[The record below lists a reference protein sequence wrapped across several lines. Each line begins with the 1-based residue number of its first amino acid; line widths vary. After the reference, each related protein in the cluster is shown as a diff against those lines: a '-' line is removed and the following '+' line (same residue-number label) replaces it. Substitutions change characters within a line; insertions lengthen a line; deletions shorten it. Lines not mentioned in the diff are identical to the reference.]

1 MRHVGRPLA
10 RLEDY
15 HLLYG
20 QARYVDDIELPGMLH
35 AGFVRSPYAHARVRR
50 VDASEASSMPGVVAV
65 FTPQSGKPFDF
76 APGGKVR
83 YQGEAVAM
91 VVAADRYALY
101 DALERVYVDY
111 EPLPAVV
118 DPIKAMEPGAPLV
131 DESLGTNVSHR
142 EKYASGDVERA
153 LASSDRVVEEELSTG
168 RVVPSAMEPHGVV
181 AAHDGRT
188 LLIYD
193 STQKPHVVRREVARS
208 LDVPLAAVR
217 VVQPDVG
224 GAFGSKIQ
232 VYPEEVR
239 VAAAAM
245 ALRRPVKWVATRSE
259 DFKVTTYGRGLVLR
273 YRAGFTRDGVLKAV
287 KGEVIA
293 DAGAYD
299 WFGFDLASTAATM
312 LPGAY
317 KVVDLD
323 VDAVSVLTNKPPLG
337 PYRGAGRPEAT
348 FFIERI
354 MDLIADETGLDPV
367 EVRRRNLVPAG
378 PYDNPLGLHYDSGEY
393 LAGLERGVA
402 ATGYYD
408 LVRRAEAARAEG
420 RVLGVGMS
428 FYIEITTYGHEVA
441 IVRAERDGSFT
452 VAVGIAPHG
461 QGDATGIAQL
471 VADELQI
478 PIERVRVVWGDTDV
492 VPDGVGTDGSRS
504 LTAGGSAAVLAA
516 RRLLDELRKAAEELL
531 GGPATYSEGV
541 FRSGDKSATVGEI
554 VEAVYRGK
562 VKAQLEAMEVY
573 RARPTFP
580 YGVGVVE
587 VELDP
592 ETGIARPLLYRSY
605 DDIGVVVN
613 PLLAEGQIHGGALQG
628 ISQVLYEQVV
638 YDQDGSLATPNFAF
652 YHVPKAVEAPRYETR
667 FAETPHRSDHPT
679 GTKGVGEAPTVA
691 SAAATIRAL
700 EDAIRRAAG
709 RRVRLRSTPV
719 TPEEIYALI
728 HGGA

>member
-1 MRHVGRPLA
+1 MRYVGKPLP

-20 QARYVDDIELPGMLH
+20 QARYLDDIELPGMLY
-35 AGFVRSPYAHARVRR
+35 AGFVRSPYAHARVKR
-50 VDASEASSMPGVVAV
+50 VDASEALAMPGVVAA

-91 VVAADRYALY
+91 VVAVDRYTLY
-101 DALERVYVDY
+101 DALEKVYVDY
-111 EPLPAVV
+111 EPLPAVM
-118 DPIKAMEPGAPLV
+118 DPLKAMEPGAPLI
-131 DESLGTNVSHR
+131 DESLGTNVSRR
-142 EKYASGDVERA
+142 EKYASGDAERA
-153 LASSDRVVEEELSTG
+153 LSSSDRVVEETLTIN
-168 RVVPSAMEPHGVV
+168 RVVPSPMEPHGVLV
-181 AAHDGRT
+181 AYDGKT
-188 LLIYD
+188 LLVYD
-193 STQKPHVVRREVARS
+193 STQKPHIVRREIAKS
-208 LDVPLAAVR
+208 LDVPLSAVR

-224 GAFGSKIQ
+224 GGFGSKIQ
-232 VYPEEVR
+232 VYPEEIR

-259 DFKVTTYGRGLVLR
+259 DFKMTTYGRGLILR
-273 YRAGFTRDGVLKAV
+273 YKAGFTKDGVLKAI
-287 KGEVIA
+287 KGEVVA

-312 LPGAY
+312 LPAAY
-317 KVVDLD
+317 KVRDLD
-323 VDAVSVLTNKPPLG
+323 IDAVSVLTNKPPLG

-367 EVRRRNLVPAG
+367 EVRRRNLVEAG

-393 LAGLERGVA
+393 LATFNRGIE

-408 LVRRAEAARAEG
+408 LVRTAEAERTRG
-420 RVLGVGMS
+420 RILGVGMS

-471 VADELQI
+471 VADELQV
-478 PIERVRVVWGDTDV
+478 PIEKVRVVWGDTDV
-492 VPDGVGTDGSRS
+492 VPDGIGTDGSRS

-516 RRLLDELRKAAEELL
+516 RRLLAELKKAAEELL
-531 GGPATYSEGV
+531 GGPVEYSDGV
-541 FRSGDKSATVGEI
+541 FRSGDKTISIGEV
-554 VEAVYRGK
+554 VEAVYRSK

-573 RARPTFP
+573 RAKATFP
-580 YGVGVVE
+580 YGVGVVM

-592 ETGIARPLLYRSY
+592 ETGLVKPLLYRSY

-613 PLLAEGQIHGGALQG
+613 PLLVEGQIHGGALQG
-628 ISQVLYEQVV
+628 ISQVLYEEVT
-638 YDQDGSLATPNFAF
+638 YDQDGNLATPNFAF
-652 YHVPKAVEAPRYETR
+652 YHIPKAVEAPRYEPKL
-667 FAETPHRSDHPT
+667 AEAPHRSDHPT

-691 SAAATIRAL
+691 SAAAAIKAV
-700 EDAIRRAAG
+700 EDAIRRATG
-709 RRVRLRSTPV
+709 RRIRLTSTPV
-719 TPEEIYALI
+719 RPEDVYKLI
-728 HGGA
+728 RGGS